1 MAIATSDSAPEGGQP
16 ANAAH
21 PVARRI
27 TETAARAAASV
38 SEPRVRTEPIVDSK
52 FASVCGAVLLS
63 LLITA
68 AILAMGKA
76 RPVPIYAVVGSALFG
91 TVFGS
96 FLMAALHL
104 AIADSRRHR
113 EGEDH

>member
-1 MAIATSDSAPEGGQP
+1 MAIATSDSAPDGGQP